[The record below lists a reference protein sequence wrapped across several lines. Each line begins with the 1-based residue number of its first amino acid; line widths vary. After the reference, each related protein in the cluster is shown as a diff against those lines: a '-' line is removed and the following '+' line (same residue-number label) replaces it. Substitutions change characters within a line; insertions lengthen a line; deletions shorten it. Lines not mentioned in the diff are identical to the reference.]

1 MGYSRE
7 FNNSAEAGNFSLP
20 SSVRYFSVTRLVL
33 LDFLVYKFSV
43 LTTNGTMFLILCV
56 CIFFARKIVYRISIE
71 YYDLMSSDIT
81 I

>member
-33 LDFLVYKFSV
+33 LDFFS
-43 LTTNGTMFLILCV
+43 LQIFCSYDERNDASNSMRLHIFCEENCV
-56 CIFFARKIVYRISIE
+56 
-71 YYDLMSSDIT
+71 
-81 I
+81 